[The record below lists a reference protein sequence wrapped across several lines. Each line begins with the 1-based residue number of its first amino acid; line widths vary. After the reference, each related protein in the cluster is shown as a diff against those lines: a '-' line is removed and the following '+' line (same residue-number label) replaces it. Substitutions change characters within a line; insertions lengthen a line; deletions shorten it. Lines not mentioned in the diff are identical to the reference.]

1 MLLTVAT
8 RLGRSIAVVLLVTI
22 AVVALLSLAPGSASE
37 VILGEN
43 ATPEA
48 VAEMDA
54 QLGLDQSIWMQY
66 FDWLKNAVQG
76 DLGSSP
82 LTNQSV
88 TGAIIERL
96 PVTLELAALGLLI
109 ALAVAVLMGVISASR
124 PGSMLDR
131 GTNALSAVFLSVPA
145 FIAGPILIY
154 FFAIQL
160 QIFPVIGWSDISE
173 GLGPNL
179 QSAFLPAIAIALT
192 EIASFHRLL
201 RTDLISTLGEDYI
214 AAARAKGMSGTYV
227 MFRHAFRP
235 SSFSLI
241 TLAGM
246 NLGRLIGGTVIVE
259 TLFGLPGLGQLI
271 ASSITNRD
279 LIMVQGIVVFIAV
292 VYVGINTIVDLSY
305 GLIDPRV
312 RKVAATA

>member
-1 MLLTVAT
+1 MFQTIAT
-8 RLGRSIAVVLLVTI
+8 RLARSIAVVLLVTI

-48 VAEMDA
+48 VAEMDE
-54 QLGLDQSIWMQY
+54 QLGLDQSPVMQY
-66 FDWLKNAVQG
+66 VDWLKNAVQG
-76 DLGSSP
+76 DLGASP
-82 LTNQSV
+82 LTSQPV
-88 TGAIIERL
+88 TDAIIERL
-96 PVTLELAALGLLI
+96 PVTLELAALGLFM
-109 ALAVAVLMGVISASR
+109 ALVVAILMGVISASR
-124 PGSMLDR
+124 PGSGLDR

-160 QIFPVIGWSDISE
+160 QIFPVLGWSDISE

-179 QSAFLPAIAIALT
+179 QSAFLPAVAIALT

-214 AAARAKGMSGTYV
+214 AAARAKGMSSTYV

-241 TLAGM
+241 TLTGI

-279 LIMVQGIVVFIAV
+279 LIMVQGVVVFIAV
-292 VYVGINTIVDLSY
+292 VYVVINTIVDLSY

>member
-1 MLLTVAT
+1 MLQTIVT
-8 RLGRSIAVVLLVTI
+8 RLGRSIAVVLLVTM

-48 VAEMDA
+48 IAEMDA
-54 QLGLDQSIWMQY
+54 ELGLDQPVWSQY
-66 FDWLKNAVQG
+66 LDWLKNALTG
-76 DLGSSP
+76 DLGTSP
-82 LTNQSV
+82 LTNQPV
-88 TGAIIERL
+88 TEAIAERL
-96 PVTLELAALGLLI
+96 PVTLELAALGLII
-109 ALAVAVLMGVISASR
+109 ALVVAIVMGVLSAVR
-124 PGSMLDR
+124 PGSALDR
-131 GTNALSAVFLSVPA
+131 GINALSAVFLSVPA

-160 QIFPVIGWSDISE
+160 QIFPVLGWSDISE

-179 QSAFLPAIAIALT
+179 QSALLPAIAIALT

-201 RTDLISTLGEDYI
+201 RTDLIGTLGEDYI

-271 ASSITNRD
+271 AASITTRD

-292 VYVGINTIVDLSY
+292 VYVAINTIVDLSY
-305 GLIDPRV
+305 GLIDPRI
-312 RKVAATA
+312 RKVTATA